1 MNSTLSMVLYMA
13 FFIGLMY
20 FMVIRPQNKKSKQLA
35 ELRNNIKSGDDIVT
49 IGGIVGKVLNIK
61 NDEMTI
67 EVGASKTKLTI
78 KKWAVSTVEKSK
90 SDKVDAEEVEYEEK

>member
-35 ELRNNIKSGDDIVT
+35 ELRNSIKSGDDIVT

-61 NDEMTI
+61 NDEITI

-90 SDKVDAEEVEYEEK
+90 SEKADAEEVEYEEK

>member
-35 ELRNNIKSGDDIVT
+35 ELRNSIKSGDDIVT

-61 NDEMTI
+61 NDEITI

-90 SDKVDAEEVEYEEK
+90 SEKADAEEVEYEE

>member
-61 NDEMTI
+61 NDEITI

-90 SDKVDAEEVEYEEK
+90 SEKADAEEVEYEE

>member
-1 MNSTLSMVLYMA
+1 MNSTSSMVLYMA

>member
-61 NDEMTI
+61 NDELTI

-90 SDKVDAEEVEYEEK
+90 SEKADAEEVEYEE